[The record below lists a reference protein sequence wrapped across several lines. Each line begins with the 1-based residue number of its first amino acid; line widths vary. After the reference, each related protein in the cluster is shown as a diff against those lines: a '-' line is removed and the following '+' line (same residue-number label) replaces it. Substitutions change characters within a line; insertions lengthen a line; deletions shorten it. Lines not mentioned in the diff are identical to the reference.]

1 MMVPGFKNLICLLRR
16 HNMNRKKEIFT
27 EDAKRYYGITPYS
40 VRNYSNFKDGSITR
54 VFEWFT
60 ESWSLDHKTKGIIEI
75 VGVDSVFA
83 DRGVLATLKGFAE
96 ENEKMANAS
105 EDGEFISIALVRR
118 LCEEPDGGEEDR
130 DYIYFDLE
138 GNPESGMFTIPKD
151 FLKEIEENKE
161 WLGKVGLGEYNEES
175 GAHLSYWS

>member
-1 MMVPGFKNLICLLRR
+1 
-16 HNMNRKKEIFT
+16 MNRKKEIFT
-27 EDAKRYYGITPYS
+27 EEAKRLYGITPYS

-60 ESWSLDHKTKGIIEI
+60 ESWGFDHKRKEIIEI
-75 VGVDSVFA
+75 VEVDSVFA
-83 DRGVLATLKGFAE
+83 DRGVLATLKGFAK
-96 ENEKMANAS
+96 ENEEMATLNEEA
-105 EDGEFISIALVRR
+105 GFTSIALVRR
-118 LCEEPDGGEEDR
+118 LFEEPAGEFEEDR

-138 GNPESGMFTIPKD
+138 GNLESELFHVPKD

-161 WLGKVGLGEYNEES
+161 WLGKVGVGEYNQER